1 MVRHRILNALLK
13 ALWASAEYAGDG
25 STNQSDSP
33 ADRRADRTANHQSRE
48 RATRASLE
56 GSANLS
62 GHGTALV
69 SVDDPRCRDSQTR
82 RRLAEST
89 ERSAESGR
97 NPTDTRKRRCSFPRK
112 CCGTY
117 RYRGLVTSRESK
129 TERRSAGRERAGL
142 PQNLRQQRNGT
153 ASAARSASRRSSR
166 PTKRIEIPKK
176 VTEAAQKSGRSEEV

>member
-1 MVRHRILNALLK
+1 MVLLVRHCILNALLK
-13 ALWASAEYAGDG
+13 ALGASAEYAGD
-25 STNQSDSP
+25 SPADKSDGP

-48 RATRASLE
+48 RAARSGLE
-56 GSANLS
+56 SSANLS

-69 SVDDPRCRDSQTR
+69 RVDNSGRRNSQAR

-97 NPTDTRKRRCSFPRK
+97 NPTNTGKSRCSFPRK

-129 TERRSAGRERAGL
+129 S
-142 PQNLRQQRNGT
+142 Q
-153 ASAARSASRRSSR
+153 RRSSR
-166 PTKRIEIPKK
+166 RER
-176 VTEAAQKSGRSEEV
+176 ACLS